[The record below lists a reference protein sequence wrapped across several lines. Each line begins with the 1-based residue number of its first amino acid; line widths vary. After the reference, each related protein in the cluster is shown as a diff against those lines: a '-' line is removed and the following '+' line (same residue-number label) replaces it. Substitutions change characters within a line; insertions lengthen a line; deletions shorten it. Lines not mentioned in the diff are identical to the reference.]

1 MADTLNVDIF
11 SLVKLPKII
20 PIVNLPYPAY
30 NVTLTEEEIL
40 QLIQMPNYNLYK
52 AGTYA
57 AGAPERVDGTTIEE
71 YFPHGGGGGGTSD
84 YRELANKPSINNH
97 TLRDNSSLED
107 IGALQL
113 PQTGAVGDAL
123 TITQL
128 NAQGKPSKLGPKTMQ
143 EFDPDKYN
151 LVVNCT
157 ISE

>member
-11 SLVKLPKII
+11 SLVKLPKIV
-20 PIVNLPYPAY
+20 PIVNLPHPVY
-30 NVTLTEEEIL
+30 NISLTEEEIL

-52 AGTYA
+52 AGTRD
-57 AGAPERVDGTTIEE
+57 RVDGSTIDE

-84 YRELANKPSINNH
+84 YRELTNKPSINNH

-113 PQTGAVGDAL
+113 PQTGAIGDAL

-128 NAQGKPSKLGPKTMQ
+128 NAQGKPSKLGPKTIQ
-143 EFDPDKYN
+143 EFDPDKYK
-151 LVVNCT
+151 LEVNCV